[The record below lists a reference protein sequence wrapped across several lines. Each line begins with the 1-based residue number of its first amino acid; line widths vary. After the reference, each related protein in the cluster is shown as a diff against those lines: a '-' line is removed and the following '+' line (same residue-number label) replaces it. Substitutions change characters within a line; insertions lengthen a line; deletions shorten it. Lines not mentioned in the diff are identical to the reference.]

1 MVNCTTML
9 FFYSRNCLKKSS
21 FYCSFQPIFILL
33 QGSENALVVEPLQ
46 AVFFVWLSS
55 MQGIFSIR

>member
-33 QGSENALVVEPLQ
+33 QESENALVVEPLQ
-46 AVFFVWLSS
+46 TVFFRLA
-55 MQGIFSIR
+55 